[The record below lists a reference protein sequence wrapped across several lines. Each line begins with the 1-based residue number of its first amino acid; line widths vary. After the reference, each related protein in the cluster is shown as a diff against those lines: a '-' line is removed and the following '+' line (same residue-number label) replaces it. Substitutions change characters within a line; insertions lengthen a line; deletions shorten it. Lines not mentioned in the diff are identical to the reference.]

1 MGDSVKH
8 SNDISRRKFLKRSS
22 KYSLATALTANS
34 VGMLGLLN
42 ASDALSEPDDP
53 NDHKALVFLI
63 LTGDNDCL
71 NMIMPTCS
79 GVLRSNY
86 EAGRGIVALPQEG
99 LHSLYLVAPATVFD
113 SSDSSEFAMH
123 PSCAALA

>member
-1 MGDSVKH
+1 
-8 SNDISRRKFLKRSS
+8 
-22 KYSLATALTANS
+22 
-34 VGMLGLLN
+34 MLGLLN

-86 EAGRGIVALPQEG
+86 EVGRGIVALPQEG